1 VREIFDF
8 LVDTRILEY
17 ATDPRFVF
25 AAAALFLV
33 SLFMKW
39 RVVALSLFAAGALVA
54 VARYSQLIEGKAALG
69 QNMLVFV
76 IGTLLVAVV
85 LIYFLFIRG
94 D

>member
-1 VREIFDF
+1 MRGIVDF
-8 LVDTRILEY
+8 LVDTQIFSI
-17 ATDPRFVF
+17 ASDPRVMI

-39 RVVALSLFAAGALVA
+39 RFLALSLFTVAALVV
-54 VARYSQLIEGKAALG
+54 VARYSGIVGGQGTMD

-76 IGTLLVAVV
+76 FGSVAVVAV